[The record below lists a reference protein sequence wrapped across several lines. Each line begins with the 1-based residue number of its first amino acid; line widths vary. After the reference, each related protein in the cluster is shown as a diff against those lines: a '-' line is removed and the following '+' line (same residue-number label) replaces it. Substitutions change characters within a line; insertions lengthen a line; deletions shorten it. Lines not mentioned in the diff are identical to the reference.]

1 MKILTKIKQWFSAH
15 RPTKRRL
22 IQVYAAL
29 LFNAQAK
36 GYITGKIYKG
46 PLKNLCTPGLNCY
59 SCPGAVTS
67 CPLGS
72 LQNALASSKATV
84 PYYIFGIILLYCIIF
99 GRWICGFLCPF
110 GLVQDLLH
118 KIKTPKLKKNRVT
131 KVLSY
136 FKYVILAV
144 FVFVIPL
151 LYVFRDL
158 PLPAFCKY
166 ICPAG
171 TLGGAIGLLMN
182 SANEGLFPMLGPL
195 FTWKFA
201 LLISF
206 IVSAIFIYR
215 VFCRFFCPLG
225 ALYGIFNRF
234 SVLGIKLEKKK
245 CTDCGLCID
254 TCKMDISHV
263 GDHECIS
270 CGDCIDVCPT
280 EAIRYKGGKI
290 FLPENEIDAP
300 MLEAAEPF
308 EETVEATPAKTD
320 AAKKRQSRRNA
331 IRVTAAV
338 LALVLLIGTVI
349 YTNFD
354 FETVPEETES
364 ESESESES
372 NGAPEIVLP
381 PAGSEVGD
389 LCPTRLLPLLDG
401 SGQSLDPSKPTARV
415 TVLNFW
421 YTTCTPCVAELPDFN
436 RIAND
441 YKGVAKVIAVHS
453 AMKSG
458 TKTPPEYVPEFIQ
471 NNFADYENVVFA
483 YDPDDCFYYDDLA
496 GLGGWPMTVVLD
508 ENGVII
514 FKKAGKMDYET
525 LKGII
530 EAELLK

>member
-1 MKILTKIKQWFSAH
+1 MKILTKIKAWFSAH

-131 KVLSY
+131 KLLSY

-151 LYVFRDL
+151 LYMLRDL

-182 SANEGLFPMLGPL
+182 PANEGLFPMLGPL

-270 CGDCIDVCPT
+270 CGDCIEVCPT
-280 EAIRYKGGKI
+280 KAIRYKGGRI
-290 FLPENEIDAP
+290 LLPENETDAP
-300 MLEAAEPF
+300 ALEATEPF
-308 EETVEATPAKTD
+308 EETREATETRGEAS
-320 AAKKRQSRRNA
+320 KKRKTRRTV
-331 IRVTAAV
+331 IRITAAV
-338 LALVLLIGTVI
+338 LALALLVGTAV
-349 YTNFD
+349 YTNLNLD
-354 FETVPEETES
+354 DTPTET
-364 ESESESES
+364 
-372 NGAPEIVLP
+372 
-381 PAGSEVGD
+381 AGSEVGD
-389 LCPTRLLPLLDG
+389 LCPTRLLPLLDN
-401 SGQSLDPSKPTARV
+401 SGESLDPSKPTTPV

-441 YKGVAKVIAVHS
+441 YPNTVKVVAIHS
-453 AMKSG
+453 SIQNGGKA
-458 TKTPPEYVPEFIQ
+458 PPEYVPEFIES
-471 NNFADYENVVFA
+471 NFGDYANVVFA

-514 FKKAGKMDYET
+514 FKKAGKMDYGT

-530 EAELLK
+530 EAELLR

>member
-1 MKILTKIKQWFSAH
+1 MKIFTRIKAWFSAH

-118 KIKTPKLKKNRVT
+118 KIKTPKLRKNRVT

-136 FKYVILAV
+136 FKYVVLAV

-151 LYVFRDL
+151 LYMLRDL

-182 SANEGLFPMLGPL
+182 PANEGLFPMLGPL

-201 LLISF
+201 LLVSF

-270 CGDCIDVCPT
+270 CGDCIEVCPT
-280 EAIRYKGGKI
+280 NAIRYKGGRI
-290 FLPENEIDAP
+290 LLPENEIDTP
-300 MLEAAEPF
+300 VLSAAEPF
-308 EETVEATPAKTD
+308 EEAVEAKEARD
-320 AAKKRQSRRNA
+320 EANKKRKTRRTA
-331 IRVTAAV
+331 IRITAGV
-338 LALVLLIGTVI
+338 LALALLVGTAI
-349 YTNFD
+349 YTNLD
-354 FETVPEETES
+354 LDD
-364 ESESESES
+364 
-372 NGAPEIVLP
+372 APTAT
-381 PAGSEVGD
+381 AGSEVGD

-401 SGQSLDPSKPTARV
+401 SGESLDPSKPTTPV

-441 YKGVAKVIAVHS
+441 YPNTVKVVAIHS
-453 AMKSG
+453 AIKIG
-458 TKTPPEYVPEFIQ
+458 GKTPPEYVPAFIES
-471 NNFADYENVVFA
+471 NFGDYDNVVFA

-514 FKKAGKMDYET
+514 FKKAGKMDYDT

-530 EAELLK
+530 ESELLK

>member
-151 LYVFRDL
+151 LYIFRDL

-182 SANEGLFPMLGPL
+182 PANEGLFPMLGPL

-254 TCKMDISHV
+254 TCKMDVSHV

-280 EAIRYKGGKI
+280 KAIRYKGGKI

-300 MLEAAEPF
+300 ALEAAEPF
-308 EETVEATPAKTD
+308 EEAGEATETRDEAS
-320 AAKKRQSRRNA
+320 KKRKNRRTA
-331 IRVTAAV
+331 IRITAAV
-338 LALVLLIGTVI
+338 LALVLLVGTAV
-349 YTNFD
+349 YTNLD
-354 FETVPEETES
+354 LDD
-364 ESESESES
+364 
-372 NGAPEIVLP
+372 APTAT
-381 PAGSEVGD
+381 AGSEVGD

-401 SGQSLDPSKPTARV
+401 SGESLDPSKPTTPV

-441 YKGVAKVIAVHS
+441 YPNTVKVVAIHS
-453 AMKSG
+453 AIKIG
-458 TKTPPEYVPEFIQ
+458 GKQPPEYVPEFIES
-471 NNFADYENVVFA
+471 NFGDYDNVIFA